1 MTNTLNELSDAG
13 VSIWLD
19 DLSRARIKSGGLA
32 NYISSLNVR
41 GVTTN
46 PSIFENSIASDSADY
61 SDQIARCA
69 SEGLNSDETVRLIT
83 TDDVRDACDLFMDT
97 FEKSDGVD
105 GRVSIEV
112 DPRLARDT
120 QGTIESARDLWGLVN
135 RKNVLIKIPATAE
148 GLPAIT
154 AVIGEG
160 ISVNVTLIFQVE
172 RYQEVI
178 NAYMAGLELA
188 QKRGIDLRSIQS
200 VASFFIS
207 RVDTSVD
214 SALDAIGTERAL
226 GLRGSAAISNAR
238 VAWQAHVDSIQTT
251 RWQALGDAQVQRPL
265 WASTGVKDPTYSDT
279 RYVLDLVGPGCVNT
293 MPEKTLLA
301 VKEHGQFLGD
311 TLSGMADASAS
322 ILMELSDVGVNLDS
336 ILQDLEVDGVDKF
349 QSAWNKLLETVDY
362 ALANGTATKT

>member
-1 MTNTLNELSDAG
+1 
-13 VSIWLD
+13 
-19 DLSRARIKSGGLA
+19 
-32 NYISSLNVR
+32 
-41 GVTTN
+41 
-46 PSIFENSIASDSADY
+46 
-61 SDQIARCA
+61 
-69 SEGLNSDETVRLIT
+69 
-83 TDDVRDACDLFMDT
+83 
-97 FEKSDGVD
+97 
-105 GRVSIEV
+105 
-112 DPRLARDT
+112 
-120 QGTIESARDLWGLVN
+120 
-135 RKNVLIKIPATAE
+135 
-148 GLPAIT
+148 
-154 AVIGEG
+154 
-160 ISVNVTLIFQVE
+160 
-172 RYQEVI
+172 
-178 NAYMAGLELA
+178 MAGLELA